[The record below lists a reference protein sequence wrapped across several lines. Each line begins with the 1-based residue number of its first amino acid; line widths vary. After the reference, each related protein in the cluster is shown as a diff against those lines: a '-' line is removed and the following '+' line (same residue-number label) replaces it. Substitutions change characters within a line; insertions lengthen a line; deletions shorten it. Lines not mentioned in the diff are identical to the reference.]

1 MRAMSSGGRGF
12 VRGRARDVSVVTF
25 SWFRAPTPDA
35 CHAIYDDR
43 FVHADGLVV
52 DDHARTGGGGLR
64 GVAGAAGGPSPWTLQ
79 NDFRGHDWRRRFGGA
94 PLLHFADGAGAT
106 LHALNVTADAR
117 SLWCLD
123 SATRPSRSAGGVGGG
138 RSTPFATADDDD
150 GAAHTGARSEFERW
164 RRASGSPLF
173 HNKRVVRIA
182 SLNNEALLV

>member
-79 NDFRGHDWRRRFGGA
+79 GGSGAGHGGRRRFGGA
-94 PLLHFADGAGAT
+94 PLLRFADGAGAT

-150 GAAHTGARSEFERW
+150 DGAARTGARSECRETATR
-164 RRASGSPLF
+164 
-173 HNKRVVRIA
+173 VRIA
-182 SLNNEALLV
+182 ALSQQACVLYGAPR